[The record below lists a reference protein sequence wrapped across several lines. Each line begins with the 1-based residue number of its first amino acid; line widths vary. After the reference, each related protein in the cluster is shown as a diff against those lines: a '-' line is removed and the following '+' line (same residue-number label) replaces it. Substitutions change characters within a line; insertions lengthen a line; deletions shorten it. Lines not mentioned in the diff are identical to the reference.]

1 MNIPFTLVSTI
12 FNESRR
18 LAQTIA
24 DLEAQTISPAEII
37 ITDAGSNDGSWD
49 ILQAWKKR
57 SIIPIVLLQENRCNV
72 ARGRNLAIAAAK
84 HELIVST
91 DFGCRFHPNWTQS
104 IVSPFSDPLVQV
116 VGGAYGVDEKTISTN
131 AAKSNYVLTNGY
143 EVDIHSWFIPSS
155 RSIAY
160 YKKVWEDVGRYSEWL
175 TLAADDLVFGLKLRA
190 KSYTWY
196 ISEDKQVLWLRHNK
210 AEQYAK
216 ESFRYGLGDGEARV
230 NVRNTIVIIAEQLL
244 KFIFL
249 TSAIIAIQSFLFAL
263 IGLLIGVLGFR
274 SYYTVYMTWKRFKSE
289 KYDIKIFIYS
299 LYLFELNRYK
309 YLKGY
314 LQGYF
319 SKRPEVIAGREDLYA
334 ILNKQ

>member
-1 MNIPFTLVSTI
+1 MNFSLVSTI
-12 FNESRR
+12 FNEAKR
-18 LAQTIA
+18 LEQTIA
-24 DLEAQTISPAEII
+24 DLEAQTLQPSEII
-37 ITDAGSNDGSWD
+37 ITDAGSTDGSWEM
-49 ILQAWKKR
+49 LQAWKKR
-57 SIIPIVLLQENRCNV
+57 SQVPIVLLQENKCNV
-72 ARGRNLAIAAAK
+72 ARGRNLAI
-84 HELIVST
+84 EMTYYDLIVST
-91 DFGCRFHPNWTQS
+91 DFGCRFNPNWTQS
-104 IVSPFSDPLVQV
+104 IVSPFCDPSVQV
-116 VGGAYGVDEKTISTN
+116 VGGAYGVDEQTISTN
-131 AAKSNYVLTNGY
+131 AAKGNYVLTNGY
-143 EVDIHSWFIPSS
+143 EVDIHTWFIPSS

-160 YKKVWEDVGRYSEWL
+160 YKKVWEDVGRYPEWL

-190 KSYTWY
+190 KSYTWH

-230 NVRNTIVIIAEQLL
+230 NVRNTIVIIAEQIL

-263 IGLLIGVLGFR
+263 IGLLIGALGFR
-274 SYYTVYMTWKRFKSE
+274 SYYTVYKSWQRFNSD
-289 KYDIKIFIYS
+289 KYDFKILIYS

-309 YLKGY
+309 YLSGY

-319 SKRPEVIAGREDLYA
+319 SKRPEVIAGREELYA